1 MYLTKKI
8 RILMDEFDTVVNLPK
23 KFNLYVDNIKKT
35 HKLII
40 KNKNSYK
47 CGLCNSVFQRKKVIK
62 NSYGDKIIKCPWC
75 KHTLIVKSNRIKSFI
90 WKDRFCVIERFKGYF
105 IYRLFEIE
113 TVYRNGDYTNHVCE
127 YGRQL
132 FDNKFDYI
140 YEIYNDNI
148 SSTIT
153 GKYVNH
159 KSFLNFN
166 WKRNGSYYHALG
178 DVYRLYPYNL
188 KKNLKATKWE
198 YSQLWDFAK
207 HIDYFN
213 VINFMNSYS
222 NSIEYLIKNRL
233 YSLTYD
239 LLKYTR
245 SNYMVKL
252 DYKYIK
258 LHLEFIRKYNLN
270 VDEITIM
277 KYFNTLDVKLI
288 HKYCGYAD
296 NLVEIIHEFNVKL
309 ELVDKYV
316 KDAKDAFCEYIDYL
330 QICKILEYDMK
341 DKKILYPQNAQEAH
355 DRVMKIQNDLKDK
368 MYQKQIKKRYEE
380 IKKYTYKNKKYI
392 IYPVKNQKELVN
404 ESKQQNNCVKTY
416 AERIANGTCDIYFMR
431 LLTNVKKSLVTI
443 EVRNNKVV
451 QQRTKNN
458 NDTTNN
464 QKKFI
469 ELWERKILN
478 G

>member
-1 MYLTKKI
+1 MYVTKKI
-8 RILMDEFDTVVNLPK
+8 RILMDEFDTVVDLPK

-47 CGLCNSVFQRKKVIK
+47 CELCNSVFQRKKVIK
-62 NSYGDKIIKCPWC
+62 NSYGDKIIKCPCC
-75 KHTLIVKSNRIKSFI
+75 KHTLIVKSNRIKNFI

-113 TVYRNGDYTNHVCE
+113 TVYHNGDYTNHVCE

-166 WKRNGSYYHALG
+166 WKRNGSYYHTLG

-188 KKNLKATKWE
+188 KKNLKTTKWE

-213 VINFMNSYS
+213 VSNFMDSYS
-222 NSIEYLIKNRL
+222 NSIEYLIKNKL

-288 HKYCGYAD
+288 HKYRGYAD

-316 KDAKDAFCEYIDYL
+316 KDAKDAFCEYLDYL
-330 QICKILEYDMK
+330 QICKLLEYDMK
-341 DKKILYPQNAQEAH
+341 DKKILYPVSAVNSHEKVLILY
-355 DRVMKIQNDLKDK
+355 DNLKNKI
-368 MYQKQIKKRYEE
+368 YQKEIKKRYEKLKKFTYGD
-380 IKKYTYKNKKYI
+380 KKYL
-392 IYPVKNQKELVN
+392 IYPVKSQKELIN

-416 AERIANGTCDIYFMR
+416 AERIAKGDCDIYFMR
-431 LLTNVKKSLVTI
+431 EIKNPGKSLVTV

-451 QQRTKNN
+451 QQRQKNN
-458 NDTTNN
+458 FDTTEN
-464 QKKFI
+464 QKKFL
-469 ELWERKILN
+469 EKWERKKLY

>member
-8 RILMDEFDTVVNLPK
+8 RDLMDEFDDEIYLPK
-23 KFNLYVDNIKKT
+23 KFDYYVNKIKDN

-40 KNKNSYK
+40 KSKNGYH
-47 CGLCNSVFQRKKVIK
+47 CDNCDVDFQKK
-62 NSYGDKIIKCPWC
+62 KISRVRWGEKWIKCPNC
-75 KHTLIVKSNRIKSFI
+75 KKLLIVKSNRLKKF
-90 WKDRFCVIERFKGYF
+90 DQRDTFCIIERFKGYT
-105 IYRLFEIE
+105 IYRLFEIR
-113 TVYRNGDYTNHVCE
+113 TDYYNGSYKSHVCE

-132 FDNKFDYI
+132 FDEYFNYI

-148 SSTIT
+148 SATIS
-153 GKYVNH
+153 GKYINH
-159 KSFLNFN
+159 RYFMNYN
-166 WKRNGSYYHALG
+166 WRRNGSYYHTLG
-178 DVYRLYPYNL
+178 DVYMLYPYNL
-188 KKNLKATKWE
+188 KKLFKGTKWQ
-198 YSQLWDFAK
+198 YSQIWEFAK

-213 VINFMNSYS
+213 VANFMESYS
-222 NSIEYLIKNRL
+222 NGIEHLIKNKL
-233 YSLTYD
+233 YLLTYD
-239 LLKYTR
+239 LL
-245 SNYMVKL
+245 SNTSKGYMIKL
-252 DYKYIK
+252 DYRYVKE
-258 LHLEFIRKYNLN
+258 HLNFIRKYTLN
-270 VDEITIM
+270 IDEITIM
-277 KYFNTLDVKLI
+277 KYFNISDIKLI
-288 HKYCGYAD
+288 RKYSEYAD
-296 NLVEIIHEFNVKL
+296 NLVDILKELNIKL

-368 MYQKQIKKRYEE
+368 MYQKQIKKRYED